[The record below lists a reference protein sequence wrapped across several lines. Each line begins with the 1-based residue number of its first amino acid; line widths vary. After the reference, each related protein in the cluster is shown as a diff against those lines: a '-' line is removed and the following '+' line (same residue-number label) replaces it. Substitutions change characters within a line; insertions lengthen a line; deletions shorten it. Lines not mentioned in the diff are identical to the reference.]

1 MLVHSIFES
10 ISGEAGFFPQ
20 GIWCTF
26 IRLQGCNLRCHWCFG
41 IVPGRRIPRI
51 IYSRKANKKLNE
63 VRVGDKLMTFSQSTR
78 EIVETEV
85 VGVFNREVDIWL
97 RITIEGKQYFVTE
110 EHPFF
115 TTRGLIPANELRLG
129 DQILHSSSCQKM
141 SFQKKLVNPMKRKEV
156 ALKSAQ
162 NTDYKETGRAIRNS
176 IKQKKSNGTYHASW
190 EVLSKRRQN
199 EVRKKIS
206 QANSGANNGN
216 WRGGKQINC
225 NLLKDKIKN
234 QLITSCSICGEDF
247 KHIKSKKSNGVGL
260 DVHHRD
266 GNRDNDLL
274 NNLQIVCESC
284 HYSLHQAGYNFWKSP
299 RKDGKKLAVQNGYE
313 VQQIKK
319 IDRNKIPPSVRPKP
333 LKVYNLQ
340 CSPHNSYIIDYMWVH
355 NCDTPEAQARE
366 SDVAKEMSFEKIADQ
381 CHTKHI
387 LITGGEPLFRNQNEL
402 IELIML
408 LINKKHFIQIE
419 TNGSINL
426 PGPYVPPKDK
436 VFWVMDRKT
445 LSSGMTGKMI
455 SVDQLKEQ
463 CEVNSVIFKYVISH
477 ELDLN
482 WAISDMKRFPEQEK
496 FIISPVDADGSKILW
511 MKNKILRV
519 SEELIDKII
528 FSIQMHKI
536 LNLS

>member
-1 MLVHSIFES
+1 MEKRIMLVHSIFES

-20 GIWCTF
+20 GTWCTF
-26 IRLQGCNLRCHWCFG
+26 IRLQHCNLRCHW
-41 IVPGRRIPRI
+41 
-51 IYSRKANKKLNE
+51 
-63 VRVGDKLMTFSQSTR
+63 
-78 EIVETEV
+78 
-85 VGVFNREVDIWL
+85 
-97 RITIEGKQYFVTE
+97 
-110 EHPFF
+110 
-115 TTRGLIPANELRLG
+115 
-129 DQILHSSSCQKM
+129 
-141 SFQKKLVNPMKRKEV
+141 
-156 ALKSAQ
+156 
-162 NTDYKETGRAIRNS
+162 
-176 IKQKKSNGTYHASW
+176 
-190 EVLSKRRQN
+190 
-199 EVRKKIS
+199 
-206 QANSGANNGN
+206 
-216 WRGGKQINC
+216 
-225 NLLKDKIKN
+225 
-234 QLITSCSICGEDF
+234 
-247 KHIKSKKSNGVGL
+247 
-260 DVHHRD
+260 
-266 GNRDNDLL
+266 
-274 NNLQIVCESC
+274 
-284 HYSLHQAGYNFWKSP
+284 
-299 RKDGKKLAVQNGYE
+299 
-313 VQQIKK
+313 
-319 IDRNKIPPSVRPKP
+319 
-333 LKVYNLQ
+333 
-340 CSPHNSYIIDYMWVH
+340 
-355 NCDTPEAQARE
+355 CDTPEAQARE

-381 CHTKHI
+381 CLTKHI

-455 SVDQLKEQ
+455 PVDQLKEQ

-511 MKNKILRV
+511 MKDKILRV